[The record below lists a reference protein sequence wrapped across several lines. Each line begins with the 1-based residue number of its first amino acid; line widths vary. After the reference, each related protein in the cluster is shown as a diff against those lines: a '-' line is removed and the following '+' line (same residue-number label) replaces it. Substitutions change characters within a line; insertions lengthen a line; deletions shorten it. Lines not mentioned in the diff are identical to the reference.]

1 MKLLFLVN
9 VFYCILL
16 SRGFESSSKDYK
28 HLDGKIA
35 KVIMRPTK
43 EKWDKMLESMEVY
56 IKKLKDPGLILA
68 EDCDK
73 NKAIIIG
80 ILKDGCPNFVNLA
93 VDEENLLNEVQLT
106 KRQLY
111 RFYELRN
118 NTKKTWDEFKLTCA
132 KQNVTM

>member
-1 MKLLFLVN
+1 MKLFLVN
-9 VFYCILL
+9 VFYCFLL

-43 EKWDKMLESMEVY
+43 EKWEKMLETMEVY
-56 IKKLKDPGLILA
+56 IKKLRDPGLILA

-93 VDEENLLNEVQLT
+93 VDEENLLNEVKLT
-106 KRQLY
+106 KKQLY
-111 RFYELRN
+111 RFYELRTN
-118 NTKKTWDEFKLTCA
+118 AKKTWGDFLLTCA